1 MSVVETKRTV
11 QVSTSALDDMEHKVD
26 QLPLLPQVLVRI
38 MQLSVEQDDF
48 FEQLDKLA
56 REDPPFAVRLLA
68 TANSAASSPVSPI
81 KSIKEALTRV
91 GAVRISNLVA
101 SMAVQR
107 VFMPSSPSQVGLW
120 RHAVQ
125 VAVAAEAI
133 AEIFPDLEIDR
144 GQAYL
149 AGLLHDIGRFMMFE
163 YAPDHLLKVDESNWH
178 SSDELIE
185 ADVETF
191 KFTHSELG
199 YLACSRWGLPDD
211 ISEVVRRHHENLDG
225 APKPGSLEINILCIE
240 IADRLTLFL
249 EQSDIDHLSSSELIT
264 AIEQKCLWPPPV
276 KDLINAELIAMKIAE
291 IKKTSE
297 ELVAGLGLV

>member
-11 QVSTSALDDMEHKVD
+11 QVSTTALNDMEAKIG

-38 MQLSVEQDDF
+38 MKLSVDQDDF

-91 GAVRISNLVA
+91 GAVRISSLVA

-107 VFMPSSPSQVGLW
+107 VFMPSSPSQVELW
-120 RHAVQ
+120 RHSIQ
-125 VAVAAEAI
+125 VAVAAEAM
-133 AEIFPDLEIDR
+133 AEIFPDLEIER

-149 AGLLHDIGRFMMFE
+149 AGLLHDIGRFVMFE
-163 YAPDHLLKVDESNWH
+163 HAPAHLLKVDESNWH
-178 SSDELIE
+178 SPEKLIA
-185 ADVETF
+185 ADVEVF
-191 KFTHSELG
+191 NFTHSELG

-211 ISEVVRRHHENLDG
+211 ISEIVRRHHEILNDSPEP
-225 APKPGSLEINILCIE
+225 ASLEMNILCIE
-240 IADRLTLFL
+240 IADRLALFL
-249 EQSDIDHLSSSELIT
+249 EQSDIDYLASDELIT
-264 AIEQKCLWPPPV
+264 AIEQKCLLTTAV
-276 KDLINAELIAMKIAE
+276 KNLINAQVIAE
-291 IKKTSE
+291 RIPKIKKQSE